1 MTMGEK
7 RYFYHEQYFK
17 AYRVSAV
24 LRTRHRNLASLY
36 VKDRRRDMCVRKYNK
51 VFSIN
56 NVQLSALAVSNI
68 ISFPGDL
75 SRAEHSVFLHVQKN
89 LILWNAPKK
98 YYVQ

>member
-1 MTMGEK
+1 M
-7 RYFYHEQYFK
+7 
-17 AYRVSAV
+17 
-24 LRTRHRNLASLY
+24 N
-36 VKDRRRDMCVRKYNK
+36 VRKYNK

-75 SRAEHSVFLHVQKN
+75 SRAEHNVFLHVQKN

>member
-1 MTMGEK
+1 MYIWKIGEK
-7 RYFYHEQYFK
+7 GHE
-17 AYRVSAV
+17 R
-24 LRTRHRNLASLY
+24 
-36 VKDRRRDMCVRKYNK
+36 VRKYNK

-68 ISFPGDL
+68 ISFPEDL
-75 SRAEHSVFLHVQKN
+75 SRAEHNVFLHVQKN

>member
-1 MTMGEK
+1 MYIKSKEE
-7 RYFYHEQYFK
+7 HE
-17 AYRVSAV
+17 R
-24 LRTRHRNLASLY
+24 
-36 VKDRRRDMCVRKYNK
+36 VRKYNK

-56 NVQLSALAVSNI
+56 NVQLSALAVPNI

-75 SRAEHSVFLHVQKN
+75 SHAEHNVFLHVQKN

>member
-1 MTMGEK
+1 MYERSKKG
-7 RYFYHEQYFK
+7 HE
-17 AYRVSAV
+17 R
-24 LRTRHRNLASLY
+24 
-36 VKDRRRDMCVRKYNK
+36 VRKYNK

-75 SRAEHSVFLHVQKN
+75 SRAEHNVFLHVQKN
-89 LILWNAPKK
+89 LILRNAPKK